1 MKNILRRLDGFQKR
15 HRRLALVVGLFKKY
29 GDDRGGYLAALI
41 AYYGFLSLFPL
52 LLLFYTAT
60 SYILPHYP
68 EAQRSLTNSVIGEF
82 PVIGPQLRE
91 NAGHPLH
98 GSSLALVFGLLGLA
112 WGALGVSQIL
122 QETMYQVWDVPRRIR
137 PKFVTRIVKGLLLF
151 GLLGVGVAGT
161 TVVSSLGSVLNW
173 GPFGSVLAA
182 LPAAVVNIGV
192 FYCMFRILSPPD
204 IKGGAVLPGAVMAGI
219 GWQVLQTVGVNLVS
233 HQLRHASQVYGVFGF
248 TLALLSFLYLAGQ
261 LTVYSAELNV
271 VKARHLWPR
280 SILPEDEA
288 QAARPGGREAG
299 RAAESPQRPE
309 HRQPPRP
316 HWSTESEHHDETN
329 GDSPRKLVS
338 LIGIRRSDSE
348 ASVT

>member
-1 MKNILRRLDGFQKR
+1 MKDTLRKIDRFQKR
-15 HRRLALVVGLFKKY
+15 HRRLALTVGVVKKY

-52 LLLFYTAT
+52 LLLFFTVT
-60 SYILPHYP
+60 SYVLPHYP
-68 EAQRSLTNSVIGEF
+68 GAQASLTNSVIGEF
-82 PVIGPQLRE
+82 PVIGPQLRQ

-98 GSSLALVFGLLGLA
+98 GSALALVFGVVGLA

-122 QETMYQVWDVPRRIR
+122 QETMYQVWDVPRKIR
-137 PKFVTRIVKGLLLF
+137 PSFMTRIVKGLLLF

-161 TVVSSLGSVLNW
+161 TVVASLGSVLNW

-182 LPAAVVNIGV
+182 VPAAVVNVAV
-192 FYCMFRILSPPD
+192 FYFMFRILSPPD
-204 IKGGAVLPGAVMAGI
+204 VKKSALLPGAVMAGI

-271 VKARHLWPR
+271 VKARRLWPR
-280 SILPEDEA
+280 SLLPEDDETPA
-288 QAARPGGREAG
+288 TRPDKPVEPPGPSR
-299 RAAESPQRPE
+299 PRPE
-309 HRQPPRP
+309 TRP
-316 HWSTESEHHDETN
+316 HWSTDSKTEDEGN
-329 GDSPRKLVS
+329 GNSPRKLVS
-338 LIGIRRSDSE
+338 LIDIRRSDSE